1 MRFKDPVYGECEITE
16 PVLLEIIAGPT
27 LQRLKEI
34 DQSGYYEPHFPGSSR
49 SRYEHSV
56 GVCILLQRYG
66 APLAE
71 QIAGLIHDVSH
82 SAFSHCID
90 YVLKEGTEKTQ
101 SHQDNIH
108 DDFVKKSEIPAI
120 LEKYGFTT
128 EYILD
133 DTHFPLKEKDLPDL
147 CADRIDYS
155 LRGAIAFGVM
165 PSTSHFLEHLIAKE
179 GRWIF
184 DNFEYAKLYTELF
197 RTLNGTYYSGMPSAV
212 MHLSVADYLR
222 HALDRGYINKGDLY
236 TTDNAVLAKI
246 EPYLKSDERLALFFE
261 RMNNRIPFENN
272 PNDYHGTVFCKS
284 RAVDPLCMH
293 EGEVR
298 RVSEIESDWERVVK
312 AESKP
317 KQYFIKFA
325 K

>member
-1 MRFKDPVYGECEITE
+1 MRIHDIVYGECEITE
-16 PVLLEIIAGPT
+16 PVLLEIIADPT

-34 DQSGYYEPHFPGSSR
+34 DQSGYFEPHFPGSSR

-56 GVCILLQRYG
+56 GVCLLLKRYG
-66 APLAE
+66 ASLAE

-90 YVLKEGTEKTQ
+90 YVLNEGTQKTQ

-108 DDFVKKSEIPAI
+108 EEFVKRSEIPTI
-120 LEKYGFTT
+120 LKKHGFAA

-133 DTHFPLKEKDLPDL
+133 DRHFPLKERDLPDL

-155 LRGAIAFGVM
+155 LRGAIAFGEM
-165 PSTSHFLEHLIAKE
+165 QSTAHFLDHLIAKE

-184 DNFEYAKLYTELF
+184 DNFESAKKYAELF
-197 RTLNGTYYSGMPSAV
+197 RTLNTIYYSGMPSAV

-222 HALDRGYINKGDLY
+222 HALDKEYIAKSDLY
-236 TTDNAVLAKI
+236 TTDNAVLTKI
-246 EPYLKSDERLALFFE
+246 EPYLRNDGRLALLFE

-272 PNDYHGTVFCKS
+272 PNDHHGVVFCKS

-293 EGEVR
+293 GGEVR
-298 RVSEIESDWERVVK
+298 RVSEIDTTWAQVVK
-312 AESKP
+312 AESVP
-317 KQYFIKFA
+317 KQYFVKFA
-325 K
+325 R

>member
-1 MRFKDPVYGECEITE
+1 MRIHDPVYGDSEITE
-16 PVLLEIIAGPT
+16 PVLLGIISGPT

-34 DQSGYYEPHFPGSSR
+34 DQSGYFHPHFPGSSH

-56 GVCILLQRYG
+56 GVCLLLKRYG
-66 APLAE
+66 ASLAE

-90 YVLKEGTEKTQ
+90 YVLNEGTQKTQ
-101 SHQDNIH
+101 SHQDDIH
-108 DDFVKKSEIPAI
+108 EEFVKKSEIPAV
-120 LEKYGFTT
+120 LERYGFTA

-133 DTHFPLKEKDLPDL
+133 DRHFPLKERDLPDL

-155 LRGAIAFGVM
+155 LRGAIAFGEM
-165 PSTSHFLEHLIAKE
+165 QSTAYFLDHLTAQE
-179 GRWIF
+179 DRWIF
-184 DNFEYAKLYTELF
+184 DNFESAKKYAELF
-197 RTLNGTYYSGMPSAV
+197 RMLNAVYYSGMPSAV

-222 HALDRGYINKGDLY
+222 HALDKGYIAKSDLY
-236 TTDNAVLAKI
+236 TTDNTVLTKI
-246 EPYLKSDERLALFFE
+246 EPHLKNDARLALLFE

-272 PNDYHGTVFCKS
+272 QNDHHGVVFCKS
-284 RAVDPLCMH
+284 RAVDPLCIH
-293 EGEVR
+293 EGKVQ
-298 RVSEIESDWERVVK
+298 RVSEIDTAWAALLKTESM
-312 AESKP
+312 P